1 MHNWT
6 NPDMPGTPERVL
18 VLIHG
23 TSLDAQSNFGHV
35 ISRFTNH
42 SQVIC
47 PEYSANERPGTADQ
61 NLNGVVDQV
70 VAQIRSATDA
80 AFDLAGDSLGSVVA
94 AAVAARHPSLVRS
107 LVLIAPWADSSDARH
122 EFVFTTWGC
131 LQRTAPEEASRFALS
146 LSISPARMATIP
158 RGDLDAMVRQPAPVG
173 TLSRIGLAGQADLMA
188 ELPKITAPTLVVRGS
203 QDYVI
208 PAYQT
213 AAVEALIPDVR
224 TEVLDSGHALLYE
237 QADHVVRLINEFSA
251 SHWEESHGEESHW
264 EDAPG
269 VRS

>member
-6 NPDMPGTPERVL
+6 NPDMPDAPKRVL

-23 TSLDAQSNFGHV
+23 TSLDASSNFGH
-35 ISRFTNH
+35 IIDRFTNH

-47 PEYSANERPGTADQ
+47 PAYSANERPGNADQ
-61 NLNGVVDQV
+61 NLSGVVDQV
-70 VAQIRSATDA
+70 VAQIRSATDT
-80 AFDLAGDSLGSVVA
+80 AFDLVGDSLGSVVA
-94 AAVAARHPSLVRS
+94 AAVAARHPNLVRS

-122 EFVFTTWGC
+122 NFIFATWSRLQTT
-131 LQRTAPEEASRFALS
+131 LPEAASSFALS
-146 LSISPARMATIP
+146 LSISPTRMAAIP
-158 RGDLDAMVRQPAPVG
+158 REDLDAMVRQPAPAG
-173 TLSRIGLAGQADLMA
+173 TPSRIHLAGQIDLVA
-188 ELPKITAPTLVVRGS
+188 ELPKIAAPTLIVRGR

-213 AAVEALIPDVR
+213 ATVEALVPDAR

-251 SHWEESHGEESHW
+251 NHW
-264 EDAPG
+264 EDVVE
-269 VRS
+269 VRT